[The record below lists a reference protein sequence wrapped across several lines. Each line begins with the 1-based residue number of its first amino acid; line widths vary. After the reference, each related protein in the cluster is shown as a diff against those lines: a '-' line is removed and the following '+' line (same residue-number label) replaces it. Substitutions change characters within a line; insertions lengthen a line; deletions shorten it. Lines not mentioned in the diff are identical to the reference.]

1 MSTSNEKHGE
11 NVDQQ
16 EASVVPSSDG
26 YPKGI
31 RLVLIM
37 MSLMLGTT
45 LMALD
50 ATIISVVTPKITTQ
64 FQALGDIG
72 WYGAAYS
79 MLLTAFT
86 PIASNFYKYFN
97 PKYVYLAFIVV
108 FEGKSPDANT
118 NFPQSLI
125 VVQPVP
131 YFARLHQIQL
141 PSSLVELS
149 LVSEQRDYCKVP
161 LVS

>member
-1 MSTSNEKHGE
+1 MQISDEKHSE
-11 NVDQQ
+11 YIVQKDV
-16 EASVVPSSDG
+16 SDVSSYNG

-37 MSLMLGTT
+37 VSLMLGTT

-79 MLLTAFT
+79 MSLTAFT

-108 FEGKSPDANT
+108 FEGKSVITVFSP
-118 NFPQSLI
+118 
-125 VVQPVP
+125 
-131 YFARLHQIQL
+131 
-141 PSSLVELS
+141 
-149 LVSEQRDYCKVP
+149 
-161 LVS
+161 

>member
-1 MSTSNEKHGE
+1 MDNSNEKYAETRQDEVSEDVAVHE
-11 NVDQQ
+11 
-16 EASVVPSSDG
+16 
-26 YPKGI
+26 YPKGL

-37 MSLMLGTT
+37 VSLMLGTS

-108 FEGKSPDANT
+108 FEGS
-118 NFPQSLI
+118 
-125 VVQPVP
+125 
-131 YFARLHQIQL
+131 
-141 PSSLVELS
+141 
-149 LVSEQRDYCKVP
+149 
-161 LVS
+161 